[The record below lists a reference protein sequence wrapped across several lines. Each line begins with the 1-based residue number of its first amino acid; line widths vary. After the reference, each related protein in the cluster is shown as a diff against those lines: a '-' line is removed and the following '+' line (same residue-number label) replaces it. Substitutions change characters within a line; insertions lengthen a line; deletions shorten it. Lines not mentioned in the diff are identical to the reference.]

1 MLRIRSVNRK
11 KLQLG
16 TVGLFLITLI
26 LSLTASSLTPFL
38 QTKVEAAKTPKF
50 NWVDK
55 GTIRADDWYI
65 GGNVGS
71 GSDIGYGSITF
82 KDSNPD
88 DSNKTFTTDFVPQG
102 TNCGGTI
109 LVVDSNDNAKGKVT
123 SALKGAKDG
132 ECTTTSPHD
141 TSIGSTDKA
150 GGTVAATPPVVGSY
164 DSVAFNWENSQIILA
179 TGTITDQFKLGANYT
194 WDRAGGPDLKCPD
207 TISSV
212 STDFT
217 KGTLNSRKFQDGACV
232 ISGSKAVTLGSPQ
245 NAHIEPSLT
254 GDAKDIKKSDCENGS
269 GAFGWMLCPLF
280 DGVSSVST
288 FIFQSLIQPLL
299 VTKPISTDTNDP
311 RFKIWANFRIYGDIF
326 LLLALI
332 IVVFG
337 ESIGGGLIDAYTAK
351 KILPRLLT
359 AAILINLSI
368 YIVSLLVD
376 ITNIVGMGMSDLISS
391 PVSQCAAGTV
401 AGHSCWQFNVSNTAG
416 VGVLSIGI
424 IGAILGSVSIGVA
437 VLAILTGAGSA
448 FIGMAFFTILPIL
461 FAVIAVFVTLIMR
474 QGIIALL
481 VIISPVAFALYCL
494 PNTEHYF
501 KKWWEALT
509 KTLLVYPIV
518 MVVFATSSL
527 LSILFLQSKGITPDN
542 ITQGTTFSNKSDVVF
557 GAVIGFALQFLPLFL
572 IPFSFRIAGGI
583 VGRVGAMA
591 LGAGSKLNNM
601 SAIKN
606 RREIKQDK
614 WMDHKSQT
622 QDRLHRKFAS
632 AGDNNTGVKGFAARR
647 MASSTRTMGGRDITE
662 VEAERTAKEARRQD
676 AIINSGDDRLTR
688 GLTVDM
694 DWADNYGTAGHDYR
708 DTDKGREYRTAG
720 GTWLKK
726 SDVTAAHKEN
736 GSNRAAI
743 QAAMTYELKKATAP
757 DDIAYYKQNFG
768 RLTAGRKTATGRS
781 VMSSDQAFGILQG
794 ASFTHQGTNRD
805 LKAGTIS
812 EMTSA
817 SDRGGLELDA
827 AATLEEIVNTQN
839 GYAQI
844 QSNAAVAGS
853 LTEGVQKAVRV
864 LSNESAYSPAEVQN
878 AIKVRD
884 NAKLLVAS
892 MRSSAM
898 SSPPTSGETIIQG
911 AGADAP
917 GSAGQQV
924 NIGRPAGR
932 ELATGGPARGQEAW
946 NTFANAVDSGFG
958 IHSFPSGAGTQQNP
972 TRSSDGPPGEG
983 PSTPPP
989 TPPAAGDSGS
999 GDWRNPDA
1007 YR

>member
-1 MLRIRSVNRK
+1 MLRIRSVSRK
-11 KLQLG
+11 KLQFG
-16 TVGLFLITLI
+16 TVSIFLVTLI

-38 QTKVEAAKTPKF
+38 QTKVQAAKTPKF

-109 LVVDSNDNAKGKVT
+109 LVVDSNDNGKGKVT

-150 GGTVAATPPVVGSY
+150 GGSVTTTPPVVGSY
-164 DSVAFNWENSQIILA
+164 DAVSFNWENSQIILA
-179 TGTITDQFKLGANYT
+179 TGSITDQFKLGSSYT

-207 TISSV
+207 NISSV

-217 KGTLNSRKFQDGACV
+217 KGTLNSRKYQDGACV
-232 ISGSKAVTLGSPQ
+232 ITGSKGITLGSPQ

-254 GDAKDIKKSDCENGS
+254 GDAKDIKKSDCENGA

-299 VTKPISTDTNDP
+299 VTKPISTDTTDP
-311 RFKIWANFRIYGDIF
+311 RFEIWANFRIYGDIF

-332 IVVFG
+332 VVVFG
-337 ESIGGGLIDAYTAK
+337 QSIGGGLIDAYTAK
-351 KILPRLLT
+351 KILPRLLM

-376 ITNIVGMGMSDLISS
+376 ITNIVGMGMSDLIAS

-401 AGHSCWQFNVSNTAG
+401 AGHSCWQFNISNTAG
-416 VGVLSIGI
+416 MGILSIGL
-424 IGAILGSVSIGVA
+424 IGAIIGSVSLGVA
-437 VLAILTGAGSA
+437 VLAVLTGGASA
-448 FIGMAFFTILPIL
+448 FIGMAFFMILPVL
-461 FAVIAVFVTLIMR
+461 FSIIAVFITLIMR

-494 PNTEHYF
+494 PNTEQYF

-542 ITQGTTFSNKSDVVF
+542 ITQGTTFSNKSDVIF

-572 IPFSFRIAGGI
+572 IPFSFRIAGGL
-583 VGRVGAMA
+583 VGRVASLA

-606 RREIKQDK
+606 RRELKQDK
-614 WMDHKSQT
+614 WMDHKSQS
-622 QDRLHRKFAS
+622 QDYLNSKFAA
-632 AGDNNTGVKGFAARR
+632 AGNTNTGLKGYAARR
-647 MASSTRTMGGRDITE
+647 LASRTRTMGGRDIKDI
-662 VEAERTAKEARRQD
+662 EAERTAKEARRQD
-676 AIINSGDDRLTR
+676 ATISNGDDRNTR
-688 GLTVDM
+688 GLSVDM
-694 DWADNYGTAGHDYR
+694 DWADKYGEAGYDYKE
-708 DTDKGREYRTAG
+708 TDNGREYRTAG
-720 GTWLKK
+720 GAWMKK
-726 SDVTAAHKEN
+726 SDVIAAHKEN

-768 RLTAGRKTATGRS
+768 RLTTGRKTRLGTS
-781 VMSSDQAFGILQG
+781 VMSGGQAYGILQG
-794 ASFTHQGTNRD
+794 AAYTYANTNRD
-805 LKAGTIS
+805 LK
-812 EMTSA
+812 SA
-817 SDRGGLELDA
+817 TVSKMSNPGDRGGLELDSA
-827 AATLEEIVNTQN
+827 GTLKEIVNTVN
-839 GYAQI
+839 GYANV
-844 QSNAAVAGS
+844 QSNAAVPAA
-853 LTEGVQKAVRV
+853 LTTGVEQAIAV
-864 LSNESAYSPAEVQN
+864 LSNQGAYSPDEVKN
-878 AIKVRD
+878 AQSVKDDAV
-884 NAKLLVAS
+884 LLVAS

-898 SSPPTSGETIIQG
+898 SQPPNDSTTIQG
-911 AGADAP
+911 SGAAGTP
-917 GSAGQQV
+917 MQRGQ
-924 NIGRPAGR
+924 PAGR
-932 ELATGGPARGQEAW
+932 ELASGGTARAQEAW
-946 NTFANAVDSGFG
+946 NNFANVVDSGFG
-958 IHSFPSGAGTQQNP
+958 VHRFPSGAGIQQST
-972 TRSSDGPPGEG
+972 TRSGDGPPGEG
-983 PSTPPP
+983 PTAPP
-989 TPPAAGDSGS
+989 TSPPEADDGDSGE
-999 GDWRNPDA
+999 WRNPDA
-1007 YR
+1007 YL